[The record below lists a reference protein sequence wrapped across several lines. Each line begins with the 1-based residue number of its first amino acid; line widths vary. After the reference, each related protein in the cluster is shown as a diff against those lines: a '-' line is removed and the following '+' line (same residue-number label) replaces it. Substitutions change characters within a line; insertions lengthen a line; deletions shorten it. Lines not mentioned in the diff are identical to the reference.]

1 MTDSIAEPI
10 SPPDGGSLLRVKPSV
25 AIGIAIYAG
34 YLAIFYTT
42 WAINGVDYPHIG
54 ETVESAKL
62 HYAMP
67 TLLGSAFLV
76 VAITALGWWRPVLFD
91 RARSGPAWAWV
102 GPIFMF
108 VVGVSSFAIMKTDNV
123 SGALV
128 MWSILGGL
136 GVGFGEEVITRG
148 TMLVGFR
155 SRLTE
160 GKVWLYSTL
169 FFSALHI
176 PNVLFGLEIVQMPG
190 QLVLTF
196 VFGSL
201 LYATRRLSGT
211 LLLPMLLH
219 GLWDSSVFLPH
230 AAGSD
235 PNPVTTLLYPVAA
248 VCAFVVIR
256 RNWNERIL
264 P

>member
-1 MTDSIAEPI
+1 MAEPV
-10 SPPDGGSLLRVKPSV
+10 SDVEPSKLRVKPSI
-25 AIGIAIYAG
+25 AIGIGVYAG
-34 YLAIFYTT
+34 YLAIFYAT

-67 TLLGSAFLV
+67 TLLGCAFLV
-76 VAITALGWWRPVLFD
+76 VVVSALGWWRPVLFD
-91 RARSGPAWAWV
+91 RTRSGPKWAWI
-102 GPIFMF
+102 GPILMF
-108 VVGVSSFAIMKTDNV
+108 GVAVLSFAMTKTANV
-123 SGALV
+123 TGGLV
-128 MWSILGGL
+128 LWSVLGGI

-155 SRLTE
+155 SKLTE
-160 GKVWLYSTL
+160 GKVWLYTTL

-176 PNVLFGLEIVQMPG
+176 PNVLFGLAPKDMPG

-196 VFGSL
+196 IFGSL

-211 LLLPMLLH
+211 LLLPMFLH

-230 AAGSD
+230 ASGAD
-235 PNPVTTLLYPVAA
+235 PNPLVVPLYLLAA
-248 VCAFVVIR
+248 VCAYVVVR
-256 RNWNERIL
+256 RNWHERFL

>member
-1 MTDSIAEPI
+1 MAEPI
-10 SPPDGGSLLRVKPSV
+10 TTAEAPVEGSKLRVKPSV
-25 AIGIAIYAG
+25 AIGLAIYAG
-34 YLAIFYTT
+34 YLAIFYAT
-42 WAINGVDYPHIG
+42 WAINKVDYPHIG

-62 HYAMP
+62 HYALP
-67 TLLGSAFLV
+67 TLFGCAFLV
-76 VAITALGWWRPVLFD
+76 VAITALGWWRPTLFD
-91 RARSGPAWAWV
+91 PTRSGPGWAWIGPAFMGIV
-102 GPIFMF
+102 GI
-108 VVGVSSFAIMKTDNV
+108 SSFAIMKTTNV
-123 SGALV
+123 TGELV
-128 MWSILGGL
+128 MWSVLGGI

-148 TMLVGFR
+148 TMIVGLR
-155 SRLTE
+155 SRFTE

-169 FFSALHI
+169 LFVALHV
-176 PNVLFGLEIVQMPG
+176 PNVFFGLPVVQMPG

-196 VFGSL
+196 IFGSL

-219 GLWDSSVFLPH
+219 GMWDSSVFLPH

-235 PNPVTTLLYPVAA
+235 PNPVTILLYPVAA
-248 VCAFVVIR
+248 ICAFFVVR

>member
-1 MTDSIAEPI
+1 MAEPVHAPAEAPEER
-10 SPPDGGSLLRVKPSV
+10 STLRVKPSV
-25 AIGIAIYAG
+25 AIGLAIYAG
-34 YLAIFYTT
+34 YLAIFYAT

-76 VAITALGWWRPVLFD
+76 IAISALGWWRPVLFD
-91 RARSGPAWAWV
+91 RTRSGPGWAWIA
-102 GPIFMF
+102 PIFMA
-108 VVGVSSFAIMKTDNV
+108 VVGISSFAIMKTTNI

-128 MWSILGGL
+128 MWSVLGGI

-148 TMLVGFR
+148 TMVVGLR
-155 SRLTE
+155 SRFTE

-169 FFSALHI
+169 LFSALHI
-176 PNVLFGLEIVQMPG
+176 PNVLFGLAPKEMPG

-196 VFGSL
+196 IFGSL

-211 LLLPMLLH
+211 LLLPIFLH
-219 GLWDSSVFLPH
+219 GMWDSSIFLPH
-230 AAGSD
+230 ATGTD
-235 PNPVTTLLYPVAA
+235 PNPVTILLYPAA
-248 VCAFVVIR
+248 AICAFFVIR
-256 RNWNERIL
+256 RNWNERITS
-264 P
+264 